1 MSSSTGT
8 SVGGAGRTKRSCAF
22 TACRGPRA
30 LAHAAAY
37 ADFETALGFLM
48 DWPAHREAAALVER
62 RIGQVRTHLPM
73 KADWAARLAQ
83 KYPDAAERLL
93 AAP

>member
-1 MSSSTGT
+1 MGSACDHDHDHSGLN
-8 SVGGAGRTKRSCAF
+8 GGALD
-22 TACRGPRA
+22 RA
-30 LAHAAAY
+30 LAHAGTY

-62 RIGQVRTHLPM
+62 RIREVRAPLPL

-93 AAP
+93 AAG